1 MNNIK
6 KGILIIFSG
15 PSGVGKRTVIEK
27 LFLDKRLNLKYS
39 ISMTTRD
46 KRNEEIQDVDY
57 HFVSKEMFEKNI
69 ENHNFL
75 EWAVYVSNK
84 YGTLKSD
91 VDKDLNNGFNVI
103 LEIETVGAKNIMKK
117 NIHDISF
124 FLSPPSI
131 NELKTRLENRKTE
144 SSEIIDKRLEKA
156 ILEMKEKDL
165 YEFNIINNQ
174 IEIAVEEIS
183 NILYERICKNE

>member
-1 MNNIK
+1 MSNIK

-15 PSGVGKRTVIEK
+15 PSGVGKKTVIEK

-46 KRNEEIQDVDY
+46 KRHQEIQDVDY
-57 HFVSKEMFEKNI
+57 HFVSKEEFEKNI
-69 ENHNFL
+69 KNKNFL
-75 EWAVYVSNK
+75 EWAEYVNNK

-91 VDKDLNNGFNVI
+91 VDNDLNNGFNVL
-103 LEIETVGAKNIMKK
+103 LEIELIGAKNIMKK

-124 FLSPPSI
+124 FLLPPSI
-131 NELKTRLENRKTE
+131 NELKNRLEHRKTE
-144 SSEIIDKRLEKA
+144 TSENIDKRLEKA
-156 ILEMKEKDL
+156 ILEMEEKDL
-165 YEFNIINNQ
+165 YEFNIINDQ